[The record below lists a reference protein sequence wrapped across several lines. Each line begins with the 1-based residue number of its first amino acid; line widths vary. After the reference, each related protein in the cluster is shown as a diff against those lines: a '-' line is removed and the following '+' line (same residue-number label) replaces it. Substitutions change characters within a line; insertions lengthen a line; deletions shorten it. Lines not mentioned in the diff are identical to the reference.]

1 MRVQIEMRRW
11 SGFDSGHER
20 FSPERLW
27 LVALSHGRDRSC
39 WDLVSWG
46 TRTGRWWWRS
56 SSREDNLLLEFPPF
70 PMSIPEDRHHR
81 LELCQPL
88 TRAEMYP
95 GAPTFLPLP
104 IPIFGLWRAI
114 RVEPLELRLVFTP
127 LVSLLPV
134 DAHEIRGGHAM
145 PFGM

>member
-1 MRVQIEMRRW
+1 V
-11 SGFDSGHER
+11 FDSGHER

-27 LVALSHGRDRSC
+27 LLVWSRGRDRSC
-39 WDLVSWG
+39 WDLVSGG

-56 SSREDNLLLEFPPF
+56 SSREDDLLLEFPPF
-70 PMSIPEDRHHR
+70 PMSTPQDRYHR
-81 LELCQPL
+81 FELRQPL

-95 GAPTFLPLP
+95 CISTFLPLP
-104 IPIFGLWRAI
+104 IPIFRLWRAV
-114 RVEPLELRLVFTP
+114 RVEPLELRLVVAP

-134 DAHEIRGGHAM
+134 DAHEVRRRHAM